1 MDAHNVNNRY
11 RILLVRG
18 GSSKQPREGA
28 VADIID
34 IEEYFDEA
42 GIWSWCVA
50 VAAKRGTTPM
60 SVLAEYVE
68 ELARECGIDP
78 GRLDDTEH

>member
-1 MDAHNVNNRY
+1 MDAHTVNNRY
-11 RILLVRG
+11 RIVLVHA
-18 GSSKQPREGA
+18 GSNQPREEA

-42 GIWSWCVA
+42 GVWRWCVV

-60 SVLAEYVE
+60 SVLAEYFE
-68 ELARECGIDP
+68 ELARERGIDP

>member
-1 MDAHNVNNRY
+1 MDAHTVNNRY
-11 RILLVRG
+11 RIVLVRV
-18 GSSKQPREGA
+18 GSNQPREGA

-50 VAAKRGTTPM
+50 VAAKRGTTPL
-60 SVLAEYVE
+60 SVLADYVE
-68 ELARECGIDP
+68 ELARERGIDP
-78 GRLDDTEH
+78 GRLDVTEH

>member
-1 MDAHNVNNRY
+1 
-11 RILLVRG
+11 
-18 GSSKQPREGA
+18 

-60 SVLAEYVE
+60 SVLAEHVE
-68 ELARECGIDP
+68 ELARERGIDP